1 MINPVLRREAITT
14 LRNWKTYATLAIFLS
29 ITALGAF
36 FFVYLNMF
44 QNYSM
49 SFDPENM
56 VILYSVLASLQMG
69 LVMLAAPAVAAGS
82 ISGERE
88 RQTLD
93 LLLVTKMSPLSI
105 VMGKLMASL
114 MYILLLIVATLPIF
128 GIAFY
133 FGSVSLIQILE
144 LFLFVLVNA
153 CMVGAISVFFSCVFK
168 KTITSIVLVYLVIGV
183 LCFGTLLALG
193 FLWVSASM
201 SENAELPLLTSVLML
216 IPNPGVAFFSMMD
229 AQLGTDIASEAIR
242 FVDGASNA
250 ELWMASHMW
259 LLHIVFDLVIAVIFV
274 LLSANMINPV
284 REQKRSRKK

>member
-14 LRNWKTYATLAIFLS
+14 MRNWKTYATLAIFLS

-56 VILYSVLASLQMG
+56 VILYIVLASLQMG

-93 LLLVTKMSPLSI
+93 LLLVTKMSPFSI

-114 MYILLLIVATLPIF
+114 MYILLLVVATLPIF

-153 CMVGAISVFFSCVFK
+153 CMVGAVSVFFSCVFK

-193 FLWVSASM
+193 FLLVSANM
-201 SENAELPLLTSVLML
+201 SESGELPLLASVLVL

-229 AQLGTDIASEAIR
+229 AQLGTDIAGAAVR

-259 LLHIVFDLVIAVIFV
+259 LLHIVFDLVVAAIFV
-274 LLSANMINPV
+274 LLSAKMINPV